1 MRRALTLVLLVA
13 ALAFPRASAVAQ
25 TVGAVGSPVVFRPA
39 DGTTLRVE
47 GRGPFRGTVEVRRRG
62 GALDVVNELDL
73 DSYVM
78 GVREVPGRWPMEA
91 LKAQAVAA
99 RTYALWEANKGYWNQ
114 FGFDV
119 CGTTSCQVY
128 QGADAE
134 ADERGARWVQAVR
147 ETAGQ
152 VLLHDGQPALTRYH
166 STSGGR
172 TLANEVVYPSDGPR
186 PYLQAIDDEPDSVS
200 PLHRWEQSFKREDLQ
215 RILHEAI
222 ELNGELTEIVVDEN
236 ARNMLIKT
244 KGGELEMPTVR
255 FRRVISNVA
264 PSVFPDLYP
273 GKRSDGERMPFTL
286 PSSRFTI
293 SKTPN
298 GFKVNGR
305 GYGHGVGMSQY
316 GAMGRSERGDSYE
329 EILAAYYGGL
339 RPQEW
344 TGRKTIRVGVQRGVG
359 AAQVSGDGVFSVSS
373 GAQVLKDSTLG
384 GWSAVPGGT
393 GAVQVTPPDGYQLPV
408 AITGVNVPGE
418 IVIDPPE
425 HEDSVDIDFVVPKAT
440 QVTAVLTLEG
450 AEVAREKIIV
460 EAGERQLGVRLDPDK
475 LAKGRATYVLRLEGF
490 DGNDQVDHSANV
502 VLVRPAGLPWGKIA
516 LGLLLAVGVYVL
528 VSRRRLVVRRRLS
541 RLASRS

>member
-1 MRRALTLVLLVA
+1 MRRAFLTLFALVA
-13 ALAFPRASAVAQ
+13 VLALPRAGAHAQ
-25 TVGAVGSPVVFRPA
+25 TIGAVTSPVTFRPA
-39 DGTTLRVE
+39 DGTMLRVE

-62 GALDVVNELDL
+62 GALDVVNDLDL

-99 RTYALWEANKGYWNQ
+99 RTYALWEVDKGYWQQ

-152 VLLHDGQPALTRYH
+152 VLLHEGKPALTRYH

-186 PYLQAIDDEPDSVS
+186 PYLRGIDDPPDSVS
-200 PLHRWEQSFKREDLQ
+200 PLHRWEQSFEREDLQ

-236 ARNMLIKT
+236 ARSMIIRT
-244 KGGELEMPTVR
+244 RGGELEMTTVR
-255 FRRVISNVA
+255 FRRVISIAA

-293 SKTPN
+293 SKTAD
-298 GFKVNGR
+298 GFKVHGR

-316 GAMGRSERGDSYE
+316 GAMGRAERGDSYE

-339 RPQEW
+339 RPEQW

-359 AAQVSGDGVFSVSS
+359 GAQISGDGVFSVSS
-373 GAQVLKDSTLG
+373 GGQMLEDSTLG
-384 GWSAVPGGT
+384 GWSAVPAGAGG
-393 GAVQVTPPDGYQLPV
+393 VQISPPDGYELPV
-408 AITGVNVPGE
+408 ALTGVSVAPE

-440 QVTAVLTLEG
+440 QVSATLTLQG

-460 EAGERQLGVRLDPDK
+460 EAGERQLGVLLDPRK
-475 LAKGRATYVLRLEGF
+475 LRGGRATYGLRLEAF
-490 DGNDQVDHSANV
+490 DGTDRVDHTANV
-502 VLVRPAGLPWGKIA
+502 VLIRPSGPPWGKIGI
-516 LGLLLAVGVYVL
+516 GLTLMAGAYVI
-528 VSRRRLVVRRRLS
+528 VRRRRQVALRRKLR
-541 RLASRS
+541 RL

>member
-1 MRRALTLVLLVA
+1 MRRALTLFTLVVGL
-13 ALAFPRASAVAQ
+13 ALPRGVHAQAIGAVA
-25 TVGAVGSPVVFRPA
+25 GPVTFRPA
-39 DGTTLRVE
+39 EGTTLRVE

-99 RTYALWEANKGYWNQ
+99 RTYALWEVDKGYWQQ

-134 ADERGARWVQAVR
+134 SDERGARWVQAVR

-152 VLLHDGQPALTRYH
+152 VLLYQGKPALTRYH

-186 PYLQAIDDEPDSVS
+186 PYLQAIDDPPDKVS
-200 PLHRWEQSFKREDLQ
+200 PLHRWDVAFTREGLQ
-215 RILHEAI
+215 RILHDAI
-222 ELNGELTEIVVDEN
+222 RLNGEITEVVADEN
-236 ARNMLIKT
+236 ARNLKIKT
-244 KGGELEMPTVR
+244 KGGELEMTTVR
-255 FRRVISNVA
+255 FRRVISNAA
-264 PSVFPDLYP
+264 PTVFPDLYP

-293 SKTPN
+293 EKTSD
-298 GFKVNGR
+298 GFVVHGR

-316 GAMGRSERGDSYE
+316 GAMGRAERGDSYD

-339 RPQEW
+339 RPQQW

-359 AAQVSGDGVFSVSS
+359 SAHISGDGVFAVSS
-373 GAQVLKDSTLG
+373 GPQMLEDSTLG
-384 GWSAVPGGT
+384 GWSAVPSGA
-393 GAVQVTPPDGYQLPV
+393 GAVQVTPPQGYQLPV
-408 AITGVNVPGE
+408 ALTGLSVPGE
-418 IVIDPPE
+418 IVIDPPD
-425 HEDSVDIDFVVPKAT
+425 HEDSVDIDFVVPKAA
-440 QVTAVLTLEG
+440 QVTATLTLEG

-460 EAGERQLGVRLDPDK
+460 EAGERELGIRLDPGK
-475 LAKGRATYVLRLEGF
+475 LAAGRATYALRIEAF
-490 DGNDQVDHSANV
+490 DATDRVEQSASV
-502 VLVRPAGLPWGKIA
+502 VLIRPTGPPWGKIVLA
-516 LGLLLAVGVYVL
+516 LLVAAGLYF
-528 VSRRRLVVRRRLS
+528 LVVRRRAMLNRRRLR